1 LNATIPPD
9 GIKQGIRSFSRLF
22 NPSGVVIHSSG
33 MVYIASFSCHWVNKW
48 TPNATNR
55 TLITGSPTGNLA
67 SDSQSLALDEP
78 NFFLYV
84 ADRYDHP
91 TQRFALGSPVGITVA
106 GNNTQRFAA
115 NQLHFPSDIY
125 L

>member
-1 LNATIPPD
+1 LNAIIPPD

-33 MVYIASFSCHWVNKW
+33 KVYIESFSCHWVNKW

-55 TLITGSPTGNLA
+55 TLIAGSPTGNLA

-91 TQRFALGSPVGITVA
+91 MQRFV
-106 GNNTQRFAA
+106 
-115 NQLHFPSDIY
+115 
-125 L
+125 